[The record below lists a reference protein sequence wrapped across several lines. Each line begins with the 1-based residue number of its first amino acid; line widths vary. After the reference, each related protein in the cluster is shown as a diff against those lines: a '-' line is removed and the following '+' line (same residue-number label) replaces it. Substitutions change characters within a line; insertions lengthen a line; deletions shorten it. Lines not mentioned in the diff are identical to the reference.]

1 MSVAYRAVQWNAFKW
16 RYDLVVAIGSVA
28 FVGVFVAATLL
39 PRADVDRPALAV
51 VLIRATA
58 VLAFSLLHVV
68 LMIGPLARLDRR
80 FLPLL
85 YNRRHLGVTTFLVSL
100 VHAVIVL
107 GYYHGFGTIG
117 PVSSLLSSNVQYRSI
132 AAFPFETLGLI
143 ALLILFLM
151 AATSHDFWLKNLSPA
166 VWKGLHMLVYPAY
179 VLLVLHVALGALWS
193 ERHPAYV
200 ILLTSGVVLVSG
212 LHIAA
217 AWAGRTG
224 MTASASD
231 WIDVDGATSI
241 AEGKARRITLPDG
254 TRAAVFRVGATLHAI
269 GDACAHQGGPLSEGR
284 IIDGCVTCPWHGYQ
298 YRAQDGCAP
307 APFTEK
313 LPTYE
318 LRIHG
323 GRVQVRSTPQAAGT
337 PTGFML
343 QPSEVSNV

>member
-1 MSVAYRAVQWNAFKW
+1 MSVAYRAVQWNAFKR
-16 RYDLVVAIGSVA
+16 RYDLILAIGSVA

-39 PRADVDRPALAV
+39 PRTDADRPALPV

-58 VLAFSLLHVV
+58 VLAFALLHVALV
-68 LMIGPLARLDRR
+68 IGPLARLDRR

-100 VHAVIVL
+100 VHAVLVL

-117 PVSSLLSSNVQYRSI
+117 PVSSLLTSNVQYRSI

-166 VWKGLHMLVYPAY
+166 AWKGLHMLVYPAY

-193 ERHPAYV
+193 ERHPVYA
-200 ILLTSGVVLVSG
+200 ILLTSGAVLVSG

-217 AWAGRTG
+217 GWAGRN
-224 MTASASD
+224 ASAAVAD
-231 WIDVDGATSI
+231 EWIDVDGETSI
-241 AEGKARRITLPDG
+241 ADGRAKRITFPDG
-254 TRAAVFRVGATLHAI
+254 TRVAVFRVGPSFHAI
-269 GDACAHQGGPLSEGR
+269 CDACAHQGGPLSEGR
-284 IIDGCVTCPWHGYQ
+284 VVDGCVTCPWHGYQ

-337 PTGFML
+337 PTGIML
-343 QPSEVSNV
+343 QRSEVSNA